1 MNNEKAL
8 NAEEKSIADSIQS
21 SVEHVRAPLGDL
33 VTSFGQQGEHPMGV
47 ALALAGAAATVIA
60 SLMAASGQSQHIA
73 KLTMESLFEEAQK
86 AGLDAMTMMV
96 SAKNLGLT
104 PEKIAAQVK
113 LAAEQKE
120 AA

>member
-1 MNNEKAL
+1 
-8 NAEEKSIADSIQS
+8 
-21 SVEHVRAPLGDL
+21 
-33 VTSFGQQGEHPMGV
+33 
-47 ALALAGAAATVIA
+47 
-60 SLMAASGQSQHIA
+60 
-73 KLTMESLFEEAQK
+73 MESLFEEAQK

-113 LAAEQKE
+113 LATEQKE